1 MHDLSVASIDKLR
14 DDGVDEDE
22 PPPLEDMT
30 GLLQK
35 MHMGTNQGSAG
46 TICPTSHQKPSEEDV
61 HNVPKKILR
70 RTEDKTTLVAIEAS
84 NPVLITTNIPKAEP
98 PPPSKPLKPFKRGF
112 LNAPLNQAKLKE
124 KKTVKEEIPL
134 IRPTKPKGQHSDIP
148 EFLRVQDSD
157 RIALQKE
164 IRDMLEPTQELVKD
178 VMETTDI
185 KNGLEDPEIMAAVS
199 EIAGN
204 PDAMLKYKH
213 NKKVTAFYNQLGI
226 LLKDRMNEQDK
237 VAATKEKRN
246 TKPK

>member
-1 MHDLSVASIDKLR
+1 MKLADKLLEAGGRKFCINLRLASTMR
-14 DDGVDEDE
+14 DDE

-164 IRDMLEPTQELVKD
+164 IR
-178 VMETTDI
+178 
-185 KNGLEDPEIMAAVS
+185 G
-199 EIAGN
+199 IAN
-204 PDAMLKYKH
+204 VHSRL
-213 NKKVTAFYNQLGI
+213 NVI
-226 LLKDRMNEQDK
+226 L
-237 VAATKEKRN
+237 
-246 TKPK
+246 

>member
-1 MHDLSVASIDKLR
+1 M
-14 DDGVDEDE
+14 
-22 PPPLEDMT
+22 
-30 GLLQK
+30 
-35 MHMGTNQGSAG
+35 
-46 TICPTSHQKPSEEDV
+46 